1 MFHRNLKTKQMDKR
15 EEFEDDPD
23 GSIEKSGSVG
33 ICEMY
38 PAFEFHEPLTCL
50 APLNFFC

>member
-23 GSIEKSGSVG
+23 GSIEKSGSRHTLNYIG
-33 ICEMY
+33 I
-38 PAFEFHEPLTCL
+38 FGKKKKKGL
-50 APLNFFC
+50 